1 MSFLRLKAPR
11 FRGDLDPRLGVA
23 TVVLHEPLAFA
34 LVLLVRMDKG
44 GILGAKATGC
54 TGCTGCRSSKLEIP
68 EMVVEKWWFKCYLT
82 EFNNRK
88 GNQKTGSWGISSGI
102 IQFDFGS
109 CNHWVKSQSPKIP
122 QISIFATSPSV
133 SKYIVLAGSP
143 FLFCS

>member
-54 TGCTGCRSSKLEIP
+54 TACTGCRSSKLEIP
-68 EMVVEKWWFKCYLT
+68 QEMVVEKWWFKCYLT
-82 EFNNRK
+82 AFNNRK
-88 GNQKTGSWGISSGI
+88 GNHGKTGELGDLIW
-102 IQFDFGS
+102 
-109 CNHWVKSQSPKIP
+109 
-122 QISIFATSPSV
+122 
-133 SKYIVLAGSP
+133 
-143 FLFCS
+143 